1 MSDLFTSE
9 EEIVRPRRQ
18 RRRRRKR
25 SRFGSF
31 VAVLASLT
39 VIGAVL
45 GGIYYGG
52 SAVLNSVDGLFGDP
66 EDFPGPGTGEV
77 PVTIQDGATLRA
89 MGATLVDAGVV
100 ASQDAFIAAADDN
113 PESRGIQP
121 GNYVLRSEMTA
132 ADAVA
137 ALVAGEGGERVS
149 LPEGLRVRQTVDRL
163 AETSGF
169 TAEELQAAVDAATL
183 PDYAEGEAEGF
194 LYPASYDLGGEVTPE
209 SLVAGMVARFEQTAT
224 DVDLVNR
231 AEALGYTPREIV
243 TVASIVQRE
252 VRREEDMPRVAEVV
266 YNRLTGACAANGV
279 PAERLQMDSTV
290 HYAFDDYSTVYT
302 SPEQR
307 QSESPYN
314 TYLVSGLPPGPI
326 ASPGDAA
333 LAAALNPS
341 SDGSCYFVAVNL
353 ETGETA
359 FAVTAADHDANIARL
374 DEYCAESDL
383 C

>member
-31 VAVLASLT
+31 VAVLASLA

-45 GGIYYGG
+45 GGVYYGG
-52 SAVLNSVDGLFGDP
+52 NAVLNSVDGLFGEP

-89 MGATLVDAGVV
+89 MGATLVDAGIV

-137 ALVAGEGGERVS
+137 ALVAGEGGARVS

-163 AETSGF
+163 AEASGF

-183 PDYAEGEAEGF
+183 PEYAEGEAEGF

-209 SLVAGMVARFEQTAT
+209 SLVASMVARFEQTAT
-224 DVDLVNR
+224 DVDLVSR

-252 VRREEDMPRVAEVV
+252 VRREEDMPKVAEVV

-279 PAERLQMDSTV
+279 VRERLQMDSTV

-326 ASPGDAA
+326 AAPGDAA
-333 LAAALNPS
+333 LAAALNPA

-374 DEYCAESDL
+374 DEYCTESDL

>member
-1 MSDLFTSE
+1 MSDLYTSE

-52 SAVLNSVDGLFGDP
+52 SAVLNSVDGLFGEA

-77 PVTIQDGATLRA
+77 PVTIEDGATLRA
-89 MGATLVDAGVV
+89 MGATLVEAGVV
-100 ASQDAFIAAADDN
+100 ASQDAFIAAADEN
-113 PESRGIQP
+113 PEARSIQP

-137 ALVAGEGGERVS
+137 ALVAGEGGARVS
-149 LPEGLRVRQTVDRL
+149 LPEGYRVRQTVARL
-163 AETSGF
+163 AEVSGF

-183 PDYAEGEAEGF
+183 PEYAEGEAEGF

-209 SLVAGMVARFEQTAT
+209 TLVAAMVARFEQTAT
-224 DVDLVNR
+224 SVDLVNR
-231 AEALGYTPREIV
+231 ADALGYTPRQIV

-252 VRREEDMPRVAEVV
+252 VSREEDMPRVAEVI
-266 YNRLTGACAANGV
+266 YNRLNDTCAANGV
-279 PAERLQMDSTV
+279 VEQRLQMDSTV
-290 HYAFDDYSTVYT
+290 HYAVDDYTSVYT
-302 SPEQR
+302 TPEMR
-307 QSESPYN
+307 EVDSPYN
-314 TYLVSGLPPGPI
+314 TYRQSGLPPGPI
-326 ASPGDAA
+326 ASPGEVA
-333 LAAALNPS
+333 LNAALNPS
-341 SDGSCYFVAVNL
+341 NDGSCYFVAVNL

-359 FAVTAADHDANIARL
+359 FAVTAEDHAANNDRL
-374 DEYCAESDL
+374 DAYCRESDL

>member
-31 VAVLASLT
+31 VAVLASLA

-45 GGIYYGG
+45 GGVYYGG
-52 SAVLNSVDGLFGDP
+52 NAVLNSVDGLFGEA

-77 PVTIQDGATLRA
+77 PVTIQEGATLRA

-137 ALVAGEGGERVS
+137 ALVAGQGGERVS

-163 AETSGF
+163 AEASGF

-183 PDYAEGEAEGF
+183 PEYAEGEAEGF
-194 LYPASYDLGGEVTPE
+194 LFPASYDLGGEVTPE
-209 SLVAGMVARFEQTAT
+209 SLVASMVARFEQTAT

-231 AEALGYTPREIV
+231 ADALGYTPREIV

-252 VRREEDMPRVAEVV
+252 VRREEDMPKVAEVV
-266 YNRLTGACAANGV
+266 YNRLAGACAANGV
-279 PAERLQMDSTV
+279 VEERLQMDSTV

-359 FAVTAADHDANIARL
+359 FAVTAADHEANRARL
-374 DEYCAESDL
+374 EEYCDASDL